1 MSYKKLEIWKLS
13 KEVVIQVHEITMKL
27 PKFEL
32 YETGSQIR
40 RSSKS
45 IRSNIVEGYGRRRYK
60 QDFIRFLVYS
70 HSSVDE
76 TRDHL
81 EVLFE
86 TKSLKDQEV
95 FESVSQKLNVL
106 GRKLYK
112 FIQSVEN
119 VHKTN

>member
-13 KEVVIQVHEITMKL
+13 REVSILVHKASLQL

-45 IRSNIVEGYGRRRYK
+45 IRANIVEGYGRRRYK
-60 QDFIRFLVYS
+60 QDFLKHLVYAQ
-70 HSSVDE
+70 SSVDE

-81 EVLFE
+81 ETLFE
-86 TKSLKDQEV
+86 TKSLKDQEL
-95 FESVSQKLNVL
+95 FNEIIQILNTL
-106 GRKLYK
+106 GKKLYL
-112 FIQSVEN
+112 FIQSVEEG
-119 VHKTN
+119 HLH